1 LNVKTSVL
9 NAGPG
14 LCVPPDSEPAV
25 LSTDV
30 SYGTTKCSTATDF
43 AVSNHGGQAIGNPGT
58 TVQNALAKSSSTAF
72 ADLAHRVG
80 TANVVTTAEQLGVD
94 IAPTADGGSGLSSYA
109 DVNMGLGVAPLT
121 VNEQD
126 TMLSTIADDGE
137 YHQAHLI
144 KYWQQANGAELTPT
158 VAVRAVLTAALD
170 AQVQYAMEDTTSNGT
185 AAATVGYGKGAPGTV
200 IGVTGETSSYRAGSF
215 LGATT
220 QYSLAVGMFTSAQD
234 SGSADSLS
242 ALGGGGYGGYW
253 PSKIWNTF
261 AEAEFSQRPSPFAT
275 KPAFSGADWNQV
287 GKGATAGSASTTTG
301 ISPVPT
307 VTCTVNGE
315 QEVISGAFCPTP
327 DPGPS
332 ATPTC
337 SYDGEIGCVDVVS
350 TPTCAYDSSDG
361 QYDICTTSTP
371 TSTPTPTPA
380 TTCSYDQADG
390 QYDICSGNGNGL

>member
-1 LNVKTSVL
+1 
-9 NAGPG
+9 
-14 LCVPPDSEPAV
+14 
-25 LSTDV
+25 
-30 SYGTTKCSTATDF
+30 
-43 AVSNHGGQAIGNPGT
+43 
-58 TVQNALAKSSSTAF
+58 VQNALAKSSSTAF
-72 ADLAHRVG
+72 ADLTHRVG

-94 IAPTADGGSGLSSYA
+94 IAPAADGGSGLSSYA
-109 DVNMGLGVAPLT
+109 GDVNMGLGVAPLT

-185 AAATVGYGKGAPGTV
+185 AAATVGYGKGTPGTV

-234 SGSADSLS
+234 SGSADSLA

-275 KPAFSGADWNQV
+275 KPAFSGADWDQV

-327 DPGPS
+327 DPARRPPRPARTTGKSGASTWYRPRR
-332 ATPTC
+332 ARTTHPTG
-337 SYDGEIGCVDVVS
+337 S
-350 TPTCAYDSSDG
+350 
-361 QYDICTTSTP
+361 TTSARLLLRRRPPRRPPQRPAP
-371 TSTPTPTPA
+371 TTRLTGSTTSALVTA
-380 TTCSYDQADG
+380 TAFRQ
-390 QYDICSGNGNGL
+390 QRPNGKA